1 MICVV
6 NSDTCAMRSWYA
18 KHKLSSV
25 LNDHKISLIHVADP
39 MNPSSY
45 LTHIQ
50 MITNY
55 RDPVPWTEGKVAYIS
70 LPWRKNYANIL
81 WMIFF
86 DSALA
91 DHDEHAV
98 IWIAVSSSNVTCNQH
113 RLERFL
119 VFEFISLHEIFW
131 TFLKDTAKRLYFG
144 NRSQSWTRGPRSKP
158 FIVLLCDTHF
168 GQCILTTSIR
178 YLLVIMA
185 PMSTNK
191 SQERKPGI
199 SVSEEK
205 IATKR
210 ANRDVV
216 NTVHGLE
223 DYNQTLAH
231 LINCLEECIKH
242 FERSQK
248 TNSPR
253 KKGSLERT
261 DLKTH
266 MTQRFRELWS
276 VMWASARTSNDD
288 RMVQVRLRIKNCKDQ
303 LPTLHEEDAMMKIH
317 DWMILQAEFLRDKVN
332 IVGESQQLSAITFE
346 NRFYLSPSFIR
357 STKTLLRALDDC
369 VRLGDEFFGTWRC
382 SPLSYMERAYYPVC
396 RRGFRLFREISALSW
411 PDHSQS
417 ERGKKSKCGYR
428 SYKTHQTG

>member
-25 LNDHKISLIHVADP
+25 LNDHKILLIHVADP

-45 LTHIQ
+45 LTRIQ
-50 MITNY
+50 VITNY
-55 RDPVPWTEGKVAYIS
+55 RDAVPWTEGKVAYIS
-70 LPWRKNYANIL
+70 LPWRRKLRQHPLSDLFRQFSSWSWRTCCDMNCSIIVQCNLQLTSTRKISRLWVHFSARDVLDISQGHCKKAVLWKSITIL
-81 WMIFF
+81 N
-86 DSALA
+86 
-91 DHDEHAV
+91 E
-98 IWIAVSSSNVTCNQH
+98 
-113 RLERFL
+113 
-119 VFEFISLHEIFW
+119 
-131 TFLKDTAKRLYFG
+131 
-144 NRSQSWTRGPRSKP
+144 RSKEQAIHRP
-158 FIVLLCDTHF
+158 PLWHSLWSMHPNHTHP
-168 GQCILTTSIR
+168 ILASQ
-178 YLLVIMA
+178 MA

-191 SQERKPGI
+191 SQERKPGM

-231 LINCLEECIKH
+231 FINCLEECIKH

-261 DLKTH
+261 DLNTH

-303 LPTLHEEDAMMKIH
+303 LPSLHEEDAMMKIH

-332 IVGESQQLSAITFE
+332 VVE
-346 NRFYLSPSFIR
+346 R
-357 STKTLLRALDDC
+357 S
-369 VRLGDEFFGTWRC
+369 GT
-382 SPLSYMERAYYPVC
+382 
-396 RRGFRLFREISALSW
+396 
-411 PDHSQS
+411 
-417 ERGKKSKCGYR
+417 
-428 SYKTHQTG
+428 

>member
-1 MICVV
+1 MHP
-6 NSDTCAMRSWYA
+6 N
-18 KHKLSSV
+18 H
-25 LNDHKISLIHVADP
+25 
-39 MNPSSY
+39 
-45 LTHIQ
+45 TH
-50 MITNY
+50 
-55 RDPVPWTEGKVAYIS
+55 P
-70 LPWRKNYANIL
+70 IL
-81 WMIFF
+81 
-86 DSALA
+86 A
-91 DHDEHAV
+91 
-98 IWIAVSSSNVTCNQH
+98 
-113 RLERFL
+113 
-119 VFEFISLHEIFW
+119 
-131 TFLKDTAKRLYFG
+131 
-144 NRSQSWTRGPRSKP
+144 SQ
-158 FIVLLCDTHF
+158 
-168 GQCILTTSIR
+168 
-178 YLLVIMA
+178 MA
-185 PMSTNK
+185 PMSTKK
-191 SQERKPGI
+191 SQERKPGM

-288 RMVQVRLRIKNCKDQ
+288 RMVQVRLRVKNCKDQ
-303 LPTLHEEDAMMKIH
+303 LPSLHEEDAMIKIH
-317 DWMILQAEFLRDKVN
+317 DWMTLQAEFLRDKVN
-332 IVGESQQLSAITFE
+332 VVGESQQLSAITFE

-369 VRLGDEFFGTWRC
+369 VRLGDEFLGTWRC

-417 ERGKKSKCGYR
+417 ERGKKSKCGIDLTR
-428 SYKTHQTG
+428 PTRLASTCD

>member
-45 LTHIQ
+45 HTHIQ
-50 MITNY
+50 VITNY

-131 TFLKDTAKRLYFG
+131 TFLKDPAKRLYFG

-168 GQCILTTSIR
+168 GQCILTTPIR
-178 YLLVIMA
+178 YLLVKWRQWA
-185 PMSTNK
+185 QTNHRN
-191 SQERKPGI
+191 ENRACRFLRRKLRQREPTGMWSI
-199 SVSEEK
+199 QCTDSK
-205 IATKR
+205 ITTKR
-210 ANRDVV
+210 
-216 NTVHGLE
+216 
-223 DYNQTLAH
+223 
-231 LINCLEECIKH
+231 
-242 FERSQK
+242 
-248 TNSPR
+248 
-253 KKGSLERT
+253 
-261 DLKTH
+261 
-266 MTQRFRELWS
+266 
-276 VMWASARTSNDD
+276 
-288 RMVQVRLRIKNCKDQ
+288 
-303 LPTLHEEDAMMKIH
+303 LHI
-317 DWMILQAEFLRDKVN
+317 
-332 IVGESQQLSAITFE
+332 
-346 NRFYLSPSFIR
+346 
-357 STKTLLRALDDC
+357 
-369 VRLGDEFFGTWRC
+369 
-382 SPLSYMERAYYPVC
+382 
-396 RRGFRLFREISALSW
+396 
-411 PDHSQS
+411 
-417 ERGKKSKCGYR
+417 
-428 SYKTHQTG
+428 